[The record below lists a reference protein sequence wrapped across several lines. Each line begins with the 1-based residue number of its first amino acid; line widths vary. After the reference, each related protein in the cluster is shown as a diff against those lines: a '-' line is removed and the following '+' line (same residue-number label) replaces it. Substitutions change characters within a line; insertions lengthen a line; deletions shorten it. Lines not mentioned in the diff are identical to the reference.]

1 MSLKGP
7 PRPSSPSPTRQ
18 NIKEASP
25 ESNAVEAGTRDEEA
39 KRKKEKEIAPAAE
52 AEANAEAEAEAD
64 AEGRTNRPRRAAA
77 NREQQ
82 LKKREE
88 EEARIEEALKEE
100 EKRGRREKKARGRP
114 AKAVPA
120 ITPAPKRAKTTT
132 HAAHPTKHG
141 TPGLADAADI
151 LLDLASDE
159 NSPAASGEH
168 ERVVNINSYEGMVPR
183 QFVPASPLGSPIRRR
198 RTSATDSDNEAQQQ
212 QQQQRHTNRLY
223 QPTATRVRF
232 LDDPERPDVHAE
244 MNLNTPRGRHFD
256 FAAAANAARSV
267 ADASAGS
274 VDGHDAVAKD
284 AAVALIMANDAK
296 GEKQLRKALEA
307 QNRAITALLADR
319 EVRSATVNSLCLA
332 VENIAEIAAARQR
345 EQSVETR
352 RAAAAIAAPTFHGHE
367 CIRDARRELDQ
378 MRARMTLELE
388 KISARLD
395 QGLR

>member
-25 ESNAVEAGTRDEEA
+25 ESTAVEAGAGPAAGAE
-39 KRKKEKEIAPAAE
+39 KEKENAPAPAAP
-52 AEANAEAEAEAD
+52 AVDADADADAD

-100 EKRGRREKKARGRP
+100 EKRRRGEKKARGRP
-114 AKAVPA
+114 PKAVPA
-120 ITPAPKRAKTTT
+120 TTPAPKRAKTT
-132 HAAHPTKHG
+132 HAHPPKHG

-151 LLDLASDE
+151 LLDLASNE

-168 ERVVNINSYEGMVPR
+168 EGGM
-183 QFVPASPLGSPIRRR
+183 VPASPLGSPIRRR

-212 QQQQRHTNRLY
+212 QQQHTNRLY

-232 LDDPERPDVHAE
+232 LDEPERPDVHAE

-256 FAAAANAARSV
+256 FAAAAAAARSV

-274 VDGHDAVAKD
+274 VDGVDTVAKD

-332 VENIAEIAAARQR
+332 VENIAEIAAARQQ
-345 EQSVETR
+345 EASVETR
-352 RAAAAIAAPTFHGHE
+352 RAAAAIAAPTFHGQEH
-367 CIRDARRELDQ
+367 IRDARRELDQ
-378 MRARMTLELE
+378 MRTRMTLELE

>member
-1 MSLKGP
+1 MYSLVSLKGP

-25 ESNAVEAGTRDEEA
+25 ESTGTETGAGAAARAE
-39 KRKKEKEIAPAAE
+39 KEKENAPAPAAD
-52 AEANAEAEAEAD
+52 ADAAAD

-100 EKRGRREKKARGRP
+100 EKRRRGEKKARGRP
-114 AKAVPA
+114 PKAVPA
-120 ITPAPKRAKTTT
+120 TTPAPKRAKTT
-132 HAAHPTKHG
+132 HAARPATHG

-151 LLDLASDE
+151 LLDLHHSNE

-168 ERVVNINSYEGMVPR
+168 EGM
-183 QFVPASPLGSPIRRR
+183 VPASPLGTPIRRR

-212 QQQQRHTNRLY
+212 QDAPVLC
-223 QPTATRVRF
+223 QPVATRGVRF
-232 LDDPERPDVHAE
+232 LDEPERPDVHAE

-256 FAAAANAARSV
+256 FAAAAAAARSV
-267 ADASAGS
+267 ADASGGS
-274 VDGHDAVAKD
+274 GDVNDAVAKD

-296 GEKQLRKALEA
+296 GEKQLRKALDA

-319 EVRSATVNSLCLA
+319 EARSATVNSLCMA
-332 VENIAEIAAARQR
+332 VENIAEIAAARQQ
-345 EQSVETR
+345 EASVETR
-352 RAAAAIAAPTFHGHE
+352 RAAAAIAAPTFHGQE
-367 CIRDARRELDQ
+367 YIRDARRELDQ
-378 MRARMTLELE
+378 MRTRMTLELE
-388 KISARLD
+388 KISARLN

>member
-25 ESNAVEAGTRDEEA
+25 ESAAEKDAE
-39 KRKKEKEIAPAAE
+39 KEKEIAPAAD
-52 AEANAEAEAEAD
+52 ADAEAEAD

-100 EKRGRREKKARGRP
+100 EKRRRGEKKARGRP
-114 AKAVPA
+114 RSQAVPA
-120 ITPAPKRAKTTT
+120 TTPAPKRAKTT
-132 HAAHPTKHG
+132 HAAHPAKQHG

-151 LLDLASDE
+151 LLDLASNE

-168 ERVVNINSYEGMVPR
+168 EGM
-183 QFVPASPLGSPIRRR
+183 VPASPLGSPIRRR

-212 QQQQRHTNRLY
+212 QQQQHTNRLC

-232 LDDPERPDVHAE
+232 LDEPERPDVHAE

-256 FAAAANAARSV
+256 FAAAAAAARSV